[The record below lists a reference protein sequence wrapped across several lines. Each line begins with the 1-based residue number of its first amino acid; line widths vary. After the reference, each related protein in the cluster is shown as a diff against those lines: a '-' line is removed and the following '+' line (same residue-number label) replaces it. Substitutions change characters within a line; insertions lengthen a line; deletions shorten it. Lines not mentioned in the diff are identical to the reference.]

1 MKGPCPT
8 IPISTCVREQC
19 KHIRILCLHHY
30 DGYQREIAYAQ
41 HVHCNLC
48 PLTGMIDPGIAFL
61 GRQVFTASVLRERL
75 SVDISLR
82 FVYGS
87 TMCAVEVPACPQVSS
102 GGRPARHAGVCF
114 GGWWHTLHEGQVAE
128 GTMSERHTVE
138 IRAQSPGQKGKSLCG
153 LLVAEIQC
161 LFYVRCAL

>member
-61 GRQVFTASVLRERL
+61 GRQVFTASRCCASAYPWI
-75 SVDISLR
+75 SVYALCMAARCAPLKCPPVPKFRAVDDR
-82 FVYGS
+82 PVMRVFVS
-87 TMCAVEVPACPQVSS
+87 E
-102 GGRPARHAGVCF
+102 GG
-114 GGWWHTLHEGQVAE
+114 
-128 GTMSERHTVE
+128 GTHCTR
-138 IRAQSPGQKGKSLCG
+138 GKSQKERCRSGIPWRYG
-153 LLVAEIQC
+153 LKVQARKERVYAGC
-161 LFYVRCAL
+161 